1 MVCTKNDFD
10 TQNTVMSKLIIL
22 DRDGVINEDS
32 DAFIKSDNEC
42 IPIPGSIE
50 AIARLSNAG
59 YQVVVATNQS
69 GIARGLFDEFAL
81 ARIHQSINDRVEE
94 AGGII
99 TGFFYCPHG
108 PDDNCQCR
116 KPLPGLVHQIAREL
130 DVAVI
135 NAPFVGDSLRD
146 LQAAESAGCQP
157 VLVLTGKG
165 SVTAGAGLPETLSD
179 TPVYPDLASF
189 ANALL
194 DSQ

>member
-1 MVCTKNDFD
+1 MN
-10 TQNTVMSKLIIL
+10 KLIIL
-22 DRDGVINEDS
+22 DRDGVINADS
-32 DAFIKSDNEC
+32 DAFIKSVDEC

-50 AIARLSNAG
+50 AIASLSKAG

-81 ARIHQSINDRVEE
+81 ARIHQSINEQVEE

-108 PDDNCQCR
+108 PDNNCQCR
-116 KPLPGLVHQIAREL
+116 KPLPGLVHQIATEL
-130 DVAVI
+130 DLSVANV
-135 NAPFVGDSLRD
+135 PFVGDSLRD
-146 LQAAESAGCQP
+146 LQAASSAGCQP
-157 VLVLTGKG
+157 VLVLTGNG
-165 SVTAGAGLPETLSD
+165 SATARAGLPEALSD
-179 TPVYPDLASF
+179 TPVYPDLISF

>member
-1 MVCTKNDFD
+1 
-10 TQNTVMSKLIIL
+10 MSKLIIL

-32 DAFIKSDNEC
+32 DAFIKSADEC

-81 ARIHQSINDRVEE
+81 ARIHQRINEQVEE
-94 AGGII
+94 AGGMI

-116 KPLPGLVHQIAREL
+116 KPLPGLVYQIGWEL
-130 DVAVI
+130 NLSVVDV
-135 NAPFVGDSLRD
+135 PFIADSLRD
-146 LQAAESAGCQP
+146 LQAAASAGCQP

-165 SVTAGAGLPETLSD
+165 SATANAGLPDALFD
-179 TPVYPDLASF
+179 TPVYPDLAAF